1 MALVTRDRL
10 GMSMGMHMGMYLG
23 MYLRMVVQPEVEE
36 RDVHMPEHQTDPAR
50 LERAKTWLGLGVGV
64 GVRGRCKG

>member
-1 MALVTRDRL
+1 
-10 GMSMGMHMGMYLG
+10 

-64 GVRGRCKG
+64 GFGVGVRGRGKG